1 MVYESFLILNDAKMY
16 DVTYEWVCERSD
28 SVSINGDATEYKGL
42 YMKNYWSERFMV
54 GLIVFSDA
62 NFIRMNLKTLKINL
76 NIASIQKK
84 QIV

>member
-1 MVYESFLILNDAKMY
+1 
-16 DVTYEWVCERSD
+16 
-28 SVSINGDATEYKGL
+28 
-42 YMKNYWSERFMV
+42 MV

-84 QIV
+84 NRLFKKNSFICFLLKKKLVFFAKKTSSKKNGFLPISSHN